1 MDPNENYNEHITVER
16 RQSNVEEV
24 TEFKVK
30 VDDKYI
36 EETIPQIVA
45 DRIVERIA
53 DKFIEENYD
62 NILDMIDMNT
72 LADKIGKL
80 IQNKLSIDILKK
92 ELNQDFSNEKKKK
105 KDYLPE

>member
-1 MDPNENYNEHITVER
+1 MDPNEDNYNKYITVES
-16 RQSNVEEV
+16 RQSSIEEI
-24 TEFKVK
+24 TEFKVR

-45 DRIVERIA
+45 DRIVEKIA

-72 LADKIGKL
+72 LAEKVGKL

-92 ELNQDFSNEKKKK
+92 ELNQDFSNEKKK
-105 KDYLPE
+105 DYLTE

>member
-1 MDPNENYNEHITVER
+1 MDPNETYNEYIEVES
-16 RQSNVEEV
+16 RQSSIEEV
-24 TEFKVK
+24 TEYKVK

-36 EETIPQIVA
+36 ERTIPQIVA

-53 DKFIEENYD
+53 DKFIQENYD

-72 LADKIGKL
+72 LAEKVGKL

-92 ELNQDFSNEKKKK
+92 ELNQDFSNEKKK
-105 KDYLPE
+105 DYLAE